1 MSFTL
6 LTIENQRYC
15 ILYFYR
21 KGTPQG
27 VSPNQNL
34 IQEKKQIQ
42 YISQIFWI
50 APRQLRLHRATCR
63 LVYNVYNYKLHTGII
78 VHLYIRLLFSWWC
91 VGREHIWNP
100 GVLGRTVVGVEG
112 WVAVCVCFDF
122 VFLCFF
128 RDFIKKCLKSNNNN
142 DSDLYNNKWM
152 VMNDGLFLLIKL
164 REIWLFQFSTVQ
176 YKTWLVFVFETYS
189 I

>member
-1 MSFTL
+1 MPLNHANTLLHPHTLTHATTTYPHNHTPTPTHCTYSYLHFKFLMSFTL

-91 VGREHIWNP
+91 VGREHILESRSAGAYRCGCG
-100 GVLGRTVVGVEG
+100 GVGGS
-112 WVAVCVCFDF
+112 VCVFWFCF
-122 VFLCFF
+122 
-128 RDFIKKCLKSNNNN
+128 S
-142 DSDLYNNKWM
+142 
-152 VMNDGLFLLIKL
+152 LFLS
-164 REIWLFQFSTVQ
+164 WF
-176 YKTWLVFVFETYS
+176 Y
-189 I
+189 